1 MQLKSLFTSES
12 FYLSKILYFKTL
24 NTKINIHETAFVT
37 ASFRMGDVALSKD
50 RYAYLWS
57 KSNIDIHAE
66 RYSTAV
72 SSYEPYAHCLRN
84 RYFYDTIN
92 KLVTQNRIEVL
103 INFGCGFSM
112 YPYLLE
118 NSLDYIEID
127 KPDVVTHK
135 KEMTSKWEME
145 GKLPRRNITYLEAD
159 FNLASQDK
167 LYEQV
172 IALKNGRKSFIL
184 LEGVLFFLSKD
195 DTKRL
200 FKLFGR
206 IQEPG
211 EYLGSVSFI
220 PQLEKQLVFKKLIDY
235 VEINLE
241 KNERF
246 QYQTVADE
254 FYSNLE
260 GYELINHQDTLS
272 LSAYYYPKLF
282 LPKEE
287 VLNEHM
293 YLLKK
298 NDVQ

>member
-1 MQLKSLFTSES
+1 ML
-12 FYLSKILYFKTL
+12 
-24 NTKINIHETAFVT
+24 TKINIHETAFVT

-57 KSNIDIHAE
+57 KSSIDIHAE

-92 KLVTQNRIEVL
+92 ELMNKNKIEVL

-127 KPDVVTHK
+127 KSDVVTHK
-135 KEMTSKWEME
+135 KEMTTKWERE
-145 GKLPRRNITYLEAD
+145 GKLPRRKITYLEAD
-159 FNLASQDK
+159 FNLRSQDK

-200 FKLFGR
+200 FKLFDR
-206 IQEPG
+206 IQEPD
-211 EYLGSVSFI
+211 EYLGSVSFL

-235 VEINLE
+235 VESNLE
-241 KNERF
+241 KNKRF
-246 QYQTVADE
+246 QYQTVAE
-254 FYSNLE
+254 KFYRNLKN
-260 GYELINHQDTLS
+260 YELMNHEDTFS
-272 LSAYYYPKLF
+272 LSARYEPKRF

-298 NDVQ
+298 TSIQ